1 MTILDLRNI
10 FFDTLSPLY
19 SRDEI
24 RSVFHIYIFEKLGLK
39 PQDIY
44 LLPDGGVLPAQC
56 AYDEDLVRLSR
67 GEPVQYVVGAT
78 DFYGSRFVVSPAVLI
93 PRPETEELV
102 DLVIGGNRNR
112 QGLRILDIGTGSGAI
127 AISLALNL
135 PTAKITAVDCSEAA
149 LRIAKHNAELLGA
162 RVNFRLWDIFDAVPP
177 QLPQFDIIVSNPP
190 YIPEN
195 ERNTMSAGVTA
206 YEPSTALFVPDAE
219 PALFYERIAI
229 LGSTLLALK
238 GSVYVEIHE
247 DYSAESAAAF
257 ENNGFCKVE
266 VIKDINGKA
275 RIVFCQKKY

>member
-44 LLPDGGVLPAQC
+44 LLSDGGVLPAQC

-67 GEPVQYVVGAT
+67 GEPVQYVVGAA

-135 PTAKITAVDCSEAA
+135 PTAKITAMDCSEAA

-195 ERNTMSAGVTA
+195 EKSIMSPIVTA
-206 YEPSTALFVPDAE
+206 YEPETALFVPDDD
-219 PALFYERIAI
+219 PVCFYKRIAS
-229 LGSTLLALK
+229 LSRTLLAS
-238 GSVYVEIHE
+238 GGRVYAEIHE
-247 DYSAESAAAF
+247 SYPAESAAAF
-257 ENNGFCKVE
+257 DNGDFRDIE
-266 VIKDINGKA
+266 VVKDINGKA
-275 RIVFCQKKY
+275 RFVFCQKK